1 MTSLQ
6 SIVTR
11 SLKDRQSSAAP
22 NAPEAQPLRTQP
34 TKNRADWLRHFFPS
48 ESQETLMNFANLF
61 ASEKDMQD
69 RALQLKREGK
79 DVHSEVSD
87 WSYVN
92 SKHQSLRSRKP
103 VEEPKSEPLPAPV
116 LPERREVEQYHQ
128 ERRGGTRR
136 VRRGRG
142 AGRYAQRQ
150 FGERRPLLEHGREET
165 KEPTFETSELPTQP
179 VEVPLTAEPAKEA
192 ALPKVELP
200 TQELPKQ
207 VTAKPEPPRV
217 EELPKVEPKAK
228 ETVAVPELPISE
240 KPEPVRPVYREN
252 KPYNQ
257 PKSFGP
263 KKWVKKQPASNP
275 LPPPSLPA
283 QPSHLSVPIIPHP
296 EPTTLLDDPLKE
308 AEAQAQK
315 MTLELVDQSD
325 ESMEHSSREV
335 GVQTEREGVAEG
347 TQTEAGLIWREGI
360 PCVLVPLASMEGV
373 KVPLTMLGNPA
384 GLFHS

>member
-11 SLKDRQSSAAP
+11 SMKDRQSSATP
-22 NAPEAQPLRTQP
+22 NMPEAQPLRTQP
-34 TKNRADWLRHFFPS
+34 TKTRADWLRHFFPS

-61 ASEKDMQD
+61 ASEKEMQD

-87 WSYVN
+87 WSYVG

-103 VEEPKSEPLPAPV
+103 VEEQKPEPAPVQV
-116 LPERREVEQYHQ
+116 LPERREVEYYP
-128 ERRGGTRR
+128 ERRGGARSG
-136 VRRGRG
+136 RRGRG

-150 FGERRPLLEHGREET
+150 FGDRRPVVEHSREET
-165 KEPTFETSELPTQP
+165 KEQTFEMSTQP
-179 VEVPLTAEPAKEA
+179 IEVPIA
-192 ALPKVELP
+192 VELAREVVPAPQPRVEMP

-207 VTAKPEPPRV
+207 VPAKPEPPRV
-217 EELPKVEPKAK
+217 EELPKVEPKTEATISK
-228 ETVAVPELPISE
+228 PDLPSPE
-240 KPEPVRPVYREN
+240 KPEPIRPAFRED
-252 KPYNQ
+252 KSYSQ
-257 PKSFGP
+257 SKSFGP
-263 KKWVKKQPASNP
+263 KKWVKKAPASNP
-275 LPPPSLPA
+275 LPPPSLPSLP
-283 QPSHLSVPIIPHP
+283 QTQHLTPHP
-296 EPTTLLDDPLKE
+296 FPATTVLDDSLKE

-335 GVQTEREGVAEG
+335 GVQTERGGVAEG

-360 PCVLVPLASMEGV
+360 PCVLVPLAAMEGA